1 VRLNYITLSGSNN
14 CRGIS
19 DAVIKTF

>member
-1 VRLNYITLSGSNN
+1 VRLNYITLSDSNN